1 MENESMVTS
10 MILTAFYEMEDLK
23 YLYFLIFLIVYLTI
37 IAENIILI
45 VVIYVNGALHE
56 PMYIFVCNLAFN
68 ELYGSTALLPPILS
82 NLMSNTHE
90 VSLSCCQAQVYFM
103 HTYAITEFTILTVM
117 GYDRYVAICQ
127 PLQYHRIMSASKVL
141 KCVVLSWLLPIIAFG
156 LFFVQTLRLKYCGQ
170 TIERVYCVNY
180 SLVKLSCA
188 DTTISNILGLFSLVA
203 YTCPQIVIIL
213 YSYIHILR
221 VCLSSKESQMKALKT
236 CSPHL
241 LAMMNYSVGCF
252 FEMCQSRLNMSYV
265 HYGVRIFMSLY
276 FLIFPPILNPAMYG
290 MSIKAIR
297 VQIIK
302 LLKLKSEI
310 APASRETLGK
320 IKPATLCQ
328 TLCQTTA
335 LTS

>member
-45 VVIYVNGALHE
+45 VVIYVNRALHE

-82 NLMSNTHE
+82 NLMSSTHE
-90 VSLSCCQAQVYFM
+90 VSLSCCQAQVYCL
-103 HTYAITEFTILTVM
+103 HTYAINEFTILAVM

-127 PLQYHRIMSASKVL
+127 PLQYHSIMSASKVL

-156 LFFVQTLRLKYCGQ
+156 LFFVQTLRLKFCGKI
-170 TIERVYCVNY
+170 IERVYCVNY

-188 DTTISNILGLFSLVA
+188 DTTISNIIGLFALGV
-203 YTCPQIVIIL
+203 YTFPQLVIIL

-221 VCLSSKESQMKALKT
+221 VCLCSKESQMKALKT

-241 LAMMNYSVGCF
+241 LAMINYSVGIF
-252 FEMCQSRLNMSYV
+252 FEVCYSRLNMSYI
-265 HYGVRIFMSLY
+265 HYGARIYLSLH
-276 FLIFPPILNPAMYG
+276 LSLFPPILNPILYG
-290 MSIKAIR
+290 MSIQAIR
-297 VQIIK
+297 VQIFK
-302 LLKLKSEI
+302 LAMLKKCNLNI
-310 APASRETLGK
+310 P
-320 IKPATLCQ
+320 
-328 TLCQTTA
+328 
-335 LTS
+335 

>member
-1 MENESMVTS
+1 MENESMVTA
-10 MILTAFYEMEDLK
+10 MVLTTFFKMEDLK
-23 YLYFLIFLIVYLTI
+23 YLYFFIFLLVYLSVIT
-37 IAENIILI
+37 ENIILI
-45 VVIYVNGALHE
+45 VVIYVNRALHE

-90 VSLSCCQAQVYFM
+90 VSLSCCQAQVYCL
-103 HTYAITEFTILTVM
+103 HTYAITEFTILAVM

-127 PLQYHRIMSASKVL
+127 PLQYHSTMSASKVL
-141 KCVVLSWLLPIIAFG
+141 RCVVLSWLIPNIAFG
-156 LFFVQTLRLKYCGQ
+156 LFFVQTLHLKVCGKI
-170 TIERVYCVNY
+170 IERVYCVNY

-188 DTTISNILGLFSLVA
+188 DTTISNIIGLFALGV
-203 YTCPQIVIIL
+203 YTFPQLVIIL

-221 VCLSSKESQMKALKT
+221 VCLCSKESQMKALKT

-241 LAMMNYSVGCF
+241 LAMINYSVGCF

-265 HYGVRIFMSLY
+265 HYGVRTFMSLY

-297 VQIIK
+297 VRIIK

-310 APASRETLGK
+310 APASH
-320 IKPATLCQ
+320 
-328 TLCQTTA
+328 
-335 LTS
+335 SSDVDD